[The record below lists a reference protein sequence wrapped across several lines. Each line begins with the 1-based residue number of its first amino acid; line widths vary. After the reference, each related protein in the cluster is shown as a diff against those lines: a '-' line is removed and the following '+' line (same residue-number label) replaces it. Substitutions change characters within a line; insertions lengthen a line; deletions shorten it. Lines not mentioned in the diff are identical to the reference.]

1 MDAFIQKFCEKY
13 SLPIALSLQLLDNME
28 KFTFRKGDFLVQEG
42 GRNSNFYIVSKG
54 IWRGHYLNDGVDV
67 SVWFA
72 SEGEAIF
79 SSWGYVENT
88 VSLVSIEAMCDSELY
103 GISKAK
109 LEVLYAGS
117 VELAN
122 FGRRLFEQQFLG
134 LESWMITGGSP
145 RAKERYLT
153 LLEENPELLQYVC
166 TSEAYRFLFMDYS
179 TVVKPYPCRTGEK
192 EKRPMTI
199 LAFTG
204 LVLSYGNALF
214 SLLFLV
220 WFIFALMDGRKVGI
234 R

>member
-145 RAKERYLT
+145 RAQGALSYFVGRESGT
-153 LLEENPELLQYVC
+153 VAVC
-166 TSEAYRFLFMDYS
+166 TSEAYRFLFMDYP